1 MVGWFRGNLKFNR
14 MIYFQKCLHNSEK
27 AYKCARYL
35 TFWHPDKTPYAVRRD
50 LDLKMWLRQESNADE
65 KRAPLS
71 ASRQHAEG
79 CSSGPGFDNVAPPG
93 IEPGYQAP
101 ETYVISIILRSHI
114 GSGAKVIISS

>member
-35 TFWHPDKTPYAVRRD
+35 TFWHPDNMPEAVRRD
-50 LDLKMWLRQESNADE
+50 LDLIMWLRQESNADE
-65 KRAPLS
+65 KLAPLS
-71 ASRQHAEG
+71 ASRQHAGG

-93 IEPGYQAP
+93 IECRRKACAFVCIPTTCRRLFVG
-101 ETYVISIILRSHI
+101 TWI
-114 GSGAKVIISS
+114 